1 MIKVTINTNGTDEN
15 WEISNMETLAKFQA
29 HLTEQVIEQLKSEI
43 EISEEQRMDIIHNYL
58 QEAEDDFSIRC
69 DLVEEIE
76 NNMPRVFDEVI
87 ERALRDTDYDT
98 IDEMTD
104 AIENRNTALYDIY
117 EIAREY
123 A

>member
-58 QEAEDDFSIRC
+58 QEAEDDFGVRC

-76 NNMPRVFDEVI
+76 NNLPRVFDEVI

-98 IDEMTD
+98 IDEITD
-104 AIENRNTALYDIY
+104 AIECRGNALYEIY
-117 EIAREY
+117 NIAREY

>member
-1 MIKVTINTNGTDEN
+1 MMIKVTMNNEI

-43 EISEEQRMDIIHNYL
+43 EISEEQRADIIHNYL
-58 QEAEDDFSIRC
+58 QECENDYSMRC

-76 NNMPRVFDEVI
+76 NHMSSTFDELI
-87 ERALRDTDYDT
+87 ERALNDTDYST
-98 IDEMTD
+98 IDEITD
-104 AIENRNTALYDIY
+104 AIECRNEALYEIY
-117 EIAREY
+117 NIAREY

>member
-1 MIKVTINTNGTDEN
+1 MIKVTMNDEI

-58 QEAEDDFSIRC
+58 QEAEDDFGIRC

-76 NNMPRVFDEVI
+76 NNMTNTFNDLM
-87 ERALRDTDYDT
+87 ERALSDTDYDS
-98 IDEMTD
+98 IDEITD
-104 AIENRNTALYDIY
+104 AIECRDNALYEIY
-117 EIAREY
+117 NVAREY

>member
-1 MIKVTINTNGTDEN
+1 MMIKVTMNNEI
-15 WEISNMETLAKFQA
+15 WEISTMETLAKFQA

-58 QEAEDDFSIRC
+58 QEAENDYSIRC

-76 NNMPRVFDEVI
+76 NNMSSTFDELI

-104 AIENRNTALYDIY
+104 AIESRDNALYDIY
-117 EIAREY
+117 NIAREY